1 MGEWP
6 GPTPGAR
13 VDSSGTFPPLR
24 PPTIIRRVRFS
35 LTARTIIKPGDCPE
49 SPMRSEAHV
58 HEHFASL
65 EIQQHAARLGM
76 WAFLGTEILLFGGLF
91 VGYAEYRSLY
101 HEAFVLGAK
110 HLDAVMATLETVVL
124 ISGSFAVALA
134 HRSCKLDHPRL
145 ACLGLLVGAATGIA
159 FLGLHGVEYL
169 THFREGALPGKYY
182 TFHELSA
189 PGVSMFFTLYFLLT
203 GLHSL
208 HVIVGTGLLIWL
220 AWRGAAG
227 RRCRSTFVSR
237 VCVGG

>member
-1 MGEWP
+1 
-6 GPTPGAR
+6 
-13 VDSSGTFPPLR
+13 
-24 PPTIIRRVRFS
+24 
-35 LTARTIIKPGDCPE
+35 
-49 SPMRSEAHV
+49 MRSEAHV
-58 HEHFASL
+58 HQHFATL

-110 HLDAVMATLETVVL
+110 HLDTVMATVETVVL

-134 HRSCKLDHPRL
+134 HRSCKLDRNKL

-159 FLGLHGVEYL
+159 FLALHGVEYL
-169 THFREGALPGKYY
+169 SHFREGALPGRYY

-208 HVIVGTGLLIWL
+208 HVIVGTGLLLWL
-220 AWRGAAG
+220 AWGAAAG
-227 RRCRSTFVSR
+227 SFSR
-237 VCVGG
+237 YNYSAVENGGLYWHLVDLIWIFLYPLLYLI